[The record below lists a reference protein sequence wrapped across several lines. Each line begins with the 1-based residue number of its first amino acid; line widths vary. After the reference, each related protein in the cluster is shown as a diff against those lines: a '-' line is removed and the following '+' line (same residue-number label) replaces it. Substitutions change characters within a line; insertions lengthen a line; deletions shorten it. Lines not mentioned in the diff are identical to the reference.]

1 VQVKNC
7 KTFHLAEVLWL
18 SMTCRGVVNLW
29 FKSNLSNRKQFTE
42 VNYVDSTMQV
52 SGRYTSDLKEVKH
65 SIPQGSFLG
74 LIMFLLHVKDLPIN
88 IQGAKMVLFADNT
101 NIQIMATNEDIINK

>member
-1 VQVKNC
+1 
-7 KTFHLAEVLWL
+7 
-18 SMTCRGVVNLW
+18 
-29 FKSNLSNRKQFTE
+29 
-42 VNYVDSTMQV
+42 MQV

-74 LIMFLLHVKDLPIN
+74 LIMFLLHVEDLPIN

-101 NIQIMATNEDIINK
+101 IIQIRATNEDILNQQINRVMQQLLIWFHVNGLLINTKKLEQCHSTPGRRKVI